1 MEFELNHDLES
12 GRPICEPC
20 NINSFAE
27 ESEGLLERVFA
38 TREEMDAT
46 IQAEFDEELSKNYKE
61 EDDTNDEIGT
71 LIKIRRL
78 TQTYVT
84 LFKKNVQPT
93 PKARSIVEHCESFI
107 LKVKGRIREVCEH
120 VIEEDDVEIGIDR
133 IAHIVYC
140 NRCET
145 LF

>member
-1 MEFELNHDLES
+1 MSQFMSEPILNPTL
-12 GRPICEPC
+12 
-20 NINSFAE
+20 AQ

-46 IQAEFDEELSKNYKE
+46 IQAEFDEELSKNYKP

-78 TQTYVT
+78 TETYVT
-84 LFKKNVQPT
+84 LFKKNVHPT
-93 PKARSIVEHCESFI
+93 PKARSIVEHCETFI

-120 VIEEDDVEIGIDR
+120 VIEEDDVEIGNDR
-133 IAHIVYC
+133 IAHIIYC